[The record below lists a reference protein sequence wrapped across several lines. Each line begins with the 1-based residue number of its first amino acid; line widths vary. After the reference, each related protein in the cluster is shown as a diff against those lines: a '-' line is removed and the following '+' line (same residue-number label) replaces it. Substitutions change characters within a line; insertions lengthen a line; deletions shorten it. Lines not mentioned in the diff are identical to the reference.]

1 MDERYL
7 DWDEGEAVNRPQ
19 DNADDWEAYCL
30 TEEQHKKMLE
40 EASKRYRE
48 EMEAIKRRY
57 ENDIQSRSI

>member
-1 MDERYL
+1 MDRDRLL

-40 EASKRYRE
+40 EASKRYHE

-57 ENDIQSRSI
+57 EK